1 MSLYEIAFSGQL
13 LPGARLEQVE
23 ANLTKL
29 FQADAQRIAL
39 LFSGRRIVIKQNLD
53 FAAVEKYRQAMERA
67 GAQVEV
73 KPMPVDVEEIELAP
87 PPPATPAAS
96 AAPAPPAATSA
107 TAAPATLKVTPRDEY
122 MAAFA
127 DVEAPD
133 FGIAPVGVDLQ
144 DARPEPE
151 APRVDLSQF
160 SLAPVGSDMGE
171 LPRDTAGAVPDI
183 SHIKL
188 QD

>member
-23 ANLTKL
+23 ANLSKL
-29 FQADAQRIAL
+29 FQADAQRIAQ

-73 KPMPVDVEEIELAP
+73 RPMPVDVEEIELAP
-87 PPPATPAAS
+87 PPVEAIPTPSESAS
-96 AAPAPPAATSA
+96 APQP
-107 TAAPATLKVTPRDEY
+107 LKVAPRDEY
-122 MAAFA
+122 MAAFV

-133 FGIAPVGVDLQ
+133 FGIAPVGADLQ
-144 DARPEPE
+144 DTRTPVQSPTL
-151 APRVDLSQF
+151 DLSQF
-160 SLAPVGSDMGE
+160 SLAPLGSDMSE
-171 LPRDTAGAVPDI
+171 RLRAADPPAPDT
-183 SHIKL
+183 SHLKL
-188 QD
+188 AD